1 MKTIIKLL
9 IAIAI
14 LNGVVRVGL
23 AAASYYQFKDQ
34 AQQIVTFGA
43 EAPVGELQDQMLERA
58 TALNLPVGPEDIEVT
73 REGKRTAASASYTQ
87 QVEVFPSYQYPIDF
101 QFTVEGL
108 NLAGLGG
115 VAPPAKAK

>member
-1 MKTIIKLL
+1 MKTVIKLL
-9 IAIAI
+9 IAVAVV
-14 LNGVVRVGL
+14 NGVVRVGL

-34 AQQIVTFGA
+34 VQEIVTFGA
-43 EAPVGELQDQMLERA
+43 EAPVGELQDQVLERA
-58 TALNLPVGPEDIEVT
+58 TALSLPVDAEDIEVT

-87 QVEVFPSYQYPIDF
+87 QVEVFPSYQYPINF

-115 VAPPAKAK
+115 LPQAATGK